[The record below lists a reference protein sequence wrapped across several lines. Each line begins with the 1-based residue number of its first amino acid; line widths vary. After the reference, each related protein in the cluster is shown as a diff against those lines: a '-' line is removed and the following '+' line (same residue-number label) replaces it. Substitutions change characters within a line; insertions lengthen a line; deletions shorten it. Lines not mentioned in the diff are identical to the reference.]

1 MEDIFES
8 LKTFQLTEE
17 DLENNTK
24 IISNTSWHFDR
35 TGIKHSE
42 ESKQLMS
49 ESHIGIP
56 LLDRHKKSISLSLT
70 GKPRESFSDE
80 WKQNISNSKKGNK
93 YRLGKPFTEESKEKI
108 SKANKGKIPWN
119 KGKKGLQSHTQESKK
134 KISEKMK
141 YNKSKLKGNNNV

>member
-1 MEDIFES
+1 VEDIFES

-24 IISNTSWHFDR
+24 IISNTAWHFDR
-35 TGIKHSE
+35 TGIKHSK
-42 ESKQLMS
+42 ESKELMS
-49 ESHIGIP
+49 ESHTGIP
-56 LLDRHKKSISLSLT
+56 LLDLHKKSISLSLT
-70 GKPRESFSDE
+70 GKSRESFSDE

-119 KGKKGLQSHTQESKK
+119 KGKTG
-134 KISEKMK
+134 MK
-141 YNKSKLKGNNNV
+141 YNKSKLKGELN